1 MSDALH
7 DNTTLSSS
15 SLKHRAQFRAAGVIV
30 LLLGIGSAWILYWL
44 RTRNQDS
51 SADPMLA
58 GYSKPETRQMEIL
71 YGKMGLVTSDLF
83 DALKRPG
90 TQAILIVAIS
100 ALVAMGCFFFAR
112 RWVDG
117 DETG

>member
-1 MSDALH
+1 
-7 DNTTLSSS
+7 
-15 SLKHRAQFRAAGVIV
+15 
-30 LLLGIGSAWILYWL
+30 
-44 RTRNQDS
+44 
-51 SADPMLA
+51 MLA

>member
-1 MSDALH
+1 M
-7 DNTTLSSS
+7 
-15 SLKHRAQFRAAGVIV
+15 KPV
-30 LLLGIGSAWILYWL
+30 LLLNGPNLNLVGV
-44 RTRNQDS
+44 RE
-51 SADPMLA
+51 P
-58 GYSKPETRQMEIL
+58 GV

-117 DETG
+117 G

>member
-1 MSDALH
+1 
-7 DNTTLSSS
+7 
-15 SLKHRAQFRAAGVIV
+15 
-30 LLLGIGSAWILYWL
+30 
-44 RTRNQDS
+44 
-51 SADPMLA
+51 
-58 GYSKPETRQMEIL
+58 
-71 YGKMGLVTSDLF
+71 MGLVTSDLF

-100 ALVAMGCFFFAR
+100 ARVAMGCFFFAR